1 MMNLNGNKW
10 LIWQLSLN
18 AVLLFLSIVVFALH
32 HARFTPSSFGFLYF
46 LVILC
51 YAGFVVVLL
60 ADLITSATR
69 QVHGQIVH
77 KEGRTIHISRTDG
90 KLKKYRVMVPEVLQ
104 KLEKGQFVTMS
115 LSKLSQVPQSISIVD
130 PPSDYENLLEEAR

>member
-1 MMNLNGNKW
+1 MMNLNSNKR

-18 AVLLFLSIVVFALH
+18 AVMLFLSIVVFALH

-46 LVILC
+46 LVVLC
-51 YAGFVVVLL
+51 YAGLVVALL
-60 ADLITSATR
+60 TDLITSATR
-69 QVHGQIVH
+69 QVYGEIVH

-115 LSKLSQVPQSISIVD
+115 LSKLAQIPRSIRIVES
-130 PPSDYENLLEEAR
+130 PSEYENLLEAR